1 MLTNDLLYFV
11 NANILTY
18 YKIISLIMLNEKD
31 KKSLRQNRSTGTP
44 AKTQFVSTYR
54 VESDQKEII
63 LAKLKSEA

>member
-1 MLTNDLLYFV
+1 
-11 NANILTY
+11 
-18 YKIISLIMLNEKD
+18 MLNEKD